1 MDVVRKAVLWCSIP
15 LNVLLVIW
23 VWLGRGL
30 FGVEWGWTFVI
41 MMVTALPALLVL
53 LGLTTVLQ
61 YRQPGRPIRLTAA
74 QAAAQ
79 IVIWLA
85 MAAFGF
91 AIVDFDDSGRT
102 ESVLTRWFGDGAI
115 GATEVVAKIST
126 GVGVIAWLVLLVLL
140 LAGWRRTPAQTDAP
154 A

>member
-1 MDVVRKAVLWCSIP
+1 V
-15 LNVLLVIW
+15 NVLLIAW

-30 FGVEWGWTFVI
+30 FGVEWGWTFII
-41 MMVTALPALLVL
+41 MMVTALPALVIL
-53 LGLTTVLQ
+53 LGLTTVLA

-74 QAAAQ
+74 QAWSQ

-102 ESVLTRWFGDGAI
+102 ESVLSRWFGDGAL
-115 GATEVVAKIST
+115 GVSEVVAKVST
-126 GVGVIAWLVLLVLL
+126 GVGLVAWLTLLVLL
-140 LAGWRRTPAQTDAP
+140 LAGWRRRPGT
-154 A
+154 